1 MSSAVSGPVS
11 LSTRRRAFDSGTF
24 SCGKAHRFHPFPGP
38 FCQNV
43 CHWWKLPFIGLEVL
57 ASSVTLPLWKVIR
70 DFQWSICF
78 RFGGEDVTIG
88 KGCVDTN
95 SSLLLLFL
103 GVPTS
108 LRRGSSSWD
117 LGGQWKSVYWK
128 AGNIC
133 VQSEE
138 WITESLVSVAQPHL
152 PTELR
157 FKTWLKKWP

>member
-1 MSSAVSGPVS
+1 MYLLVWLGAGGHKTEIGTLLFFFFLRIIRIVVSWAVLFQVLS

-24 SCGKAHRFHPFPGP
+24 SRGKAHRFHPFPGP

-43 CHWWKLPFIGLEVL
+43 CHWWNLPFIGLEVL

-78 RFGGEDVTIG
+78 RFVGEEVTIG

-117 LGGQWKSVYWK
+117 LGGQWKSV
-128 AGNIC
+128 
-133 VQSEE
+133 
-138 WITESLVSVAQPHL
+138 
-152 PTELR
+152 
-157 FKTWLKKWP
+157 